1 MGMIRR
7 ILNIGVGLAAGAL
20 AYKLLGD
27 YNKTGMVE
35 GEFTVVDHPEEA
47 EKKAEPQPNA
57 EADPEPEPAAAGQP
71 KAAAAGVPLG
81 GSQPLQ
87 RDENGHVDPASIADP
102 ADFKDW
108 DDMGCR
114 G

>member
-27 YNKTGMVE
+27 YNKNQMVE
-35 GEFTVVDHPEEA
+35 GEFTVMDPPETHG
-47 EKKAEPQPNA
+47 
-57 EADPEPEPAAAGQP
+57 PEQAGPAAGET
-71 KAAAAGVPLG
+71 VPLG
-81 GSQPLQ
+81 GETPLQ
-87 RDENGHVDPASIADP
+87 RDENGHVDPATIADP
-102 ADFKDW
+102 NDFQDW
-108 DDMGCR
+108 EDMGCR

>member
-27 YNKTGMVE
+27 YNKNQMVE
-35 GEFTVVDHPEEA
+35 AEFTVMDPPETHG
-47 EKKAEPQPNA
+47 
-57 EADPEPEPAAAGQP
+57 PEQAGSAAGET
-71 KAAAAGVPLG
+71 VPLG
-81 GSQPLQ
+81 GEAPLQ
-87 RDENGHVDPASIADP
+87 RDEKGHVDPATIADP
-102 ADFKDW
+102 NDFQDW

>member
-27 YNKTGMVE
+27 YNKNQMVE
-35 GEFTVVDHPEEA
+35 GEFTVMDPPETRG
-47 EKKAEPQPNA
+47 
-57 EADPEPEPAAAGQP
+57 PEQARPAAGET
-71 KAAAAGVPLG
+71 VPLG
-81 GSQPLQ
+81 GEAPLQ
-87 RDENGHVDPASIADP
+87 RDENGHVDPAAIADP
-102 ADFKDW
+102 NDFQDW

>member
-27 YNKTGMVE
+27 YNKNQMVE
-35 GEFTVVDHPEEA
+35 GEFTVMDPPETYG
-47 EKKAEPQPNA
+47 
-57 EADPEPEPAAAGQP
+57 PEQARPAAGET
-71 KAAAAGVPLG
+71 VPLG
-81 GSQPLQ
+81 GETPLH
-87 RDENGHVDPASIADP
+87 RDENGHVDPATIADP
-102 ADFKDW
+102 NDFQDW

>member
-27 YNKTGMVE
+27 YNKNQMVE
-35 GEFTVVDHPEEA
+35 GEFTVMDPPETHGPEQA
-47 EKKAEPQPNA
+47 RPS
-57 EADPEPEPAAAGQP
+57 ADET
-71 KAAAAGVPLG
+71 VPLG
-81 GSQPLQ
+81 GETPLH
-87 RDENGHVDPASIADP
+87 RDENGHVDPATIADP
-102 ADFKDW
+102 NDFQDW

>member
-7 ILNIGVGLAAGAL
+7 LLNIGVGLAAGAF

-27 YNKTGMVE
+27 YNKTKMVE
-35 GEFTVVDHPEEA
+35 GEFTVVDHPEENAAPEQQPETSTA
-47 EKKAEPQPNA
+47 ES
-57 EADPEPEPAAAGQP
+57 
-71 KAAAAGVPLG
+71 GVPLG
-81 GSQPLQ
+81 GSTPLQ

-108 DDMGCR
+108 DDMGCK

>member
-27 YNKTGMVE
+27 YNKNQMVE
-35 GEFTVVDHPEEA
+35 GEFTVMDPPETHG
-47 EKKAEPQPNA
+47 
-57 EADPEPEPAAAGQP
+57 PEQASPAAGET
-71 KAAAAGVPLG
+71 VPLG
-81 GSQPLQ
+81 GETPLH
-87 RDENGHVDPASIADP
+87 RDENGRVDPATIADP
-102 ADFKDW
+102 NDFQDW

>member
-27 YNKTGMVE
+27 YNKNQMVE
-35 GEFTVVDHPEEA
+35 GEFTVMDPPETHG
-47 EKKAEPQPNA
+47 
-57 EADPEPEPAAAGQP
+57 PEQAGSAAG
-71 KAAAAGVPLG
+71 AVSLG
-81 GSQPLQ
+81 GETPLQ
-87 RDENGHVDPASIADP
+87 RDENGHVDPATIADP
-102 ADFKDW
+102 NDFQDW

>member
-27 YNKTGMVE
+27 YNKNQMVE
-35 GEFTVVDHPEEA
+35 GEFTVMDPPETHG
-47 EKKAEPQPNA
+47 
-57 EADPEPEPAAAGQP
+57 PEQARPAAGET
-71 KAAAAGVPLG
+71 VPLG
-81 GSQPLQ
+81 GEAPLQ
-87 RDENGHVDPASIADP
+87 RDENGHVDPAAIADP
-102 ADFKDW
+102 NDFQDW

>member
-27 YNKTGMVE
+27 YNKNQMVE
-35 GEFTVVDHPEEA
+35 GEFTVMDPPETHG
-47 EKKAEPQPNA
+47 
-57 EADPEPEPAAAGQP
+57 PEQARPAADET
-71 KAAAAGVPLG
+71 VPLG
-81 GSQPLQ
+81 GETPLH
-87 RDENGHVDPASIADP
+87 RDENGHVDPATIADP
-102 ADFKDW
+102 NDFQDW

>member
-27 YNKTGMVE
+27 YNKNQMVE
-35 GEFTVVDHPEEA
+35 GEFTVMDPPETHG
-47 EKKAEPQPNA
+47 
-57 EADPEPEPAAAGQP
+57 PEQARPAAGEA
-71 KAAAAGVPLG
+71 VPLG
-81 GSQPLQ
+81 GETPLQ
-87 RDENGHVDPASIADP
+87 RDENGHVDPATIADP
-102 ADFKDW
+102 NDFQDW

>member
-27 YNKTGMVE
+27 YNKKQMVE
-35 GEFTVVDHPEEA
+35 GEFTVVDHPDEA
-47 EKKAEPQPNA
+47 EQQPPKEKAEAP
-57 EADPEPEPAAAGQP
+57 
-71 KAAAAGVPLG
+71 AAGVPLG
-81 GSQPLQ
+81 GTTPLQ
-87 RDENGHVDPASIADP
+87 HDENGHIDPATIADP
-102 ADFKDW
+102 EDFQDW
-108 DDMGCR
+108 DDMGCK

>member
-27 YNKTGMVE
+27 YNKNQMVE
-35 GEFTVVDHPEEA
+35 AEFTVMDPPETHGQEQA
-47 EKKAEPQPNA
+47 G
-57 EADPEPEPAAAGQP
+57 PAAG
-71 KAAAAGVPLG
+71 KTVPLG
-81 GSQPLQ
+81 GETPLQ
-87 RDENGHVDPASIADP
+87 RDENGHVDPATIADP
-102 ADFKDW
+102 NDFQDW

>member
-27 YNKTGMVE
+27 YNKNQMVE
-35 GEFTVVDHPEEA
+35 GEFTVMDPPETHG
-47 EKKAEPQPNA
+47 
-57 EADPEPEPAAAGQP
+57 PEQARPAAGET
-71 KAAAAGVPLG
+71 VPLG
-81 GSQPLQ
+81 GKTPLH
-87 RDENGHVDPASIADP
+87 RDENGHVDPATIADP
-102 ADFKDW
+102 NDFQDW

>member
-27 YNKTGMVE
+27 YNKNQMVE
-35 GEFTVVDHPEEA
+35 GEFTVMDP
-47 EKKAEPQPNA
+47 
-57 EADPEPEPAAAGQP
+57 PEPHGQEQAGSAAS
-71 KAAAAGVPLG
+71 KTVPLG
-81 GSQPLQ
+81 GETPLQ
-87 RDENGHVDPASIADP
+87 RDETGHVDPATIADP
-102 ADFKDW
+102 NDFQDW

>member
-27 YNKTGMVE
+27 YNKNQMVE
-35 GEFTVVDHPEEA
+35 GEFTVMDPPETHG
-47 EKKAEPQPNA
+47 
-57 EADPEPEPAAAGQP
+57 PEQAGPAAGET
-71 KAAAAGVPLG
+71 VPLG
-81 GSQPLQ
+81 RETPLQ
-87 RDENGHVDPASIADP
+87 RDENGHVDPATIADP
-102 ADFKDW
+102 NDFQDW

>member
-27 YNKTGMVE
+27 YNTKNQMVE
-35 GEFTVVDHPEEA
+35 GEFTVVNHHEESGAPKEQPETKEEPDPA
-47 EKKAEPQPNA
+47 EEKPQT
-57 EADPEPEPAAAGQP
+57 GS
-71 KAAAAGVPLG
+71 VPLG
-81 GSQPLQ
+81 SSTPLQ
-87 RDENGHVDPASIADP
+87 RDENGNVDPASIADP
-102 ADFKDW
+102 EDFKDW
-108 DDMGCR
+108 DDMGCK